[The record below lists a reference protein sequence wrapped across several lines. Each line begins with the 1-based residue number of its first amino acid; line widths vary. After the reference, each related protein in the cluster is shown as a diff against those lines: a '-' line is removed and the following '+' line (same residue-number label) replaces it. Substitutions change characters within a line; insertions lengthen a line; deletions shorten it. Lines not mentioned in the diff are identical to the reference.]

1 MKLEKSFKKMWKEC
15 RKKETEGGKDLR
27 IRRQALRCMLGT
39 KRKRLSFV
47 QGAHRILSW
56 VGRRQIADSVFTWGT
71 HGWGPG
77 PAGKESPQKGY
88 LQQRG
93 AESRWTVGGGG
104 NWVVAHPRSYISSFQ
119 VALLSEVKLSFLKSL
134 TVRQPEEARLVLVS

>member
-1 MKLEKSFKKMWKEC
+1 MKLEKSFEKMWKEC

-39 KRKRLSFV
+39 KGKRLSFV

-56 VGRRQIADSVFTWGT
+56 VGRRQIADSMFTWGT
-71 HGWGPG
+71 HGWGQG

-88 LQQRG
+88 LQ
-93 AESRWTVGGGG
+93 
-104 NWVVAHPRSYISSFQ
+104 
-119 VALLSEVKLSFLKSL
+119 
-134 TVRQPEEARLVLVS
+134 